1 MNICRPA
8 AIVLVISILGIA
20 LDSYLVGFNII
31 EFIKNIVFSII
42 FVFITN
48 WSCYKVGYTWI
59 SWVIVI
65 INLLALFSLIYF
77 VKNKNSENVKY
88 IIEEEKQNRNN

>member
-8 AIVLVISILGIA
+8 VIVLVISILGIA

-48 WSCYKVGYTWI
+48 I
-59 SWVIVI
+59 LI
-65 INLLALFSLIYF
+65 I
-77 VKNKNSENVKY
+77 Y
-88 IIEEEKQNRNN
+88 II